1 MIGVGPALR
10 KARLHRGVTID
21 EASRDT
27 RIRAD
32 LLEALEQE
40 QFDRL
45 LGDVYVRGY
54 LRSYSTYLGLAAD
67 KVVSE
72 YAKRLTDATPS
83 TAPPAIVSGD
93 AVSVRRR
100 RDNYRL
106 AVMVAATL
114 IVLAGAFG
122 VLSNRHSAPP
132 PAQLASSTADGDA
145 PGWGIAV
152 AVLASRQVS
161 ITITADAGLP
171 QTFLLQPGEGRSFTA
186 SEILKIRLSDGGA
199 VDLTVAGNDLGVPGR
214 RGKPWKETYSFDQN
228 GGTPSPTG

>member
-45 LGDVYVRGY
+45 LGDVYVRGC

-72 YAKRLTDATPS
+72 YTKHLADQTPS
-83 TAPPAIVSGD
+83 TAPPAIVSGE

-100 RDNYRL
+100 LDDHRL

-114 IVLAGAFG
+114 ILLAAAFG
-122 VLSNRHSAPP
+122 VLSNRRSAPP
-132 PAQLASSTADGDA
+132 PAEFASSPAGADA
-145 PGWGIAV
+145 PGSGITV
-152 AVLASRQVS
+152 ALLASRQVS
-161 ITITADAGLP
+161 ITITADAGAP
-171 QTFLLQPGEGRSFTA
+171 QTFSLQPGEGRSFTA
-186 SEILKIRLSDGGA
+186 SEVLKIKLSDGGA

-214 RGKPWKETYSFDQN
+214 RGKPWKKTYSFDAN